1 MQTLPCPRCGQPRT
15 AHAACPACGAPG
27 LETDV
32 PPLQDVPVL
41 EPVPAPL
48 GAEAAVPLARDGP
61 EDAVARSVPGSI
73 PYGAGPFAPAVPVA
87 PRRQGSELLGR
98 AGYLLA
104 ALLATGA
111 LFAFHAAVWGGHD
124 DELVRVEEAMPGP
137 PPAPPEAPPV
147 PDVPRPPGM
156 SDGEW
161 EEMQRDLREAQ
172 RDVQEA
178 VREADAAAREAAQAA
193 EEAAREAEAA
203 AREEARR
210 ADSR

>member
-32 PPLQDVPVL
+32 PPLQDVPTL
-41 EPVPAPL
+41 EAVAV
-48 GAEAAVPLARDGP
+48 AEAAVLPAP
-61 EDAVARSVPGSI
+61 EVAEDALVRAAPGSI

-98 AGYLLA
+98 VGYLLA

-124 DELVRVEEAMPGP
+124 DEPVRVEETMPT
-137 PPAPPEAPPV
+137 PPEAPSV

-161 EEMQRDLREAQ
+161 EEMQRALREAQ

-178 VREADAAAREAAQAA
+178 VREADDAAREAAQAA

-210 ADSR
+210 VDSR